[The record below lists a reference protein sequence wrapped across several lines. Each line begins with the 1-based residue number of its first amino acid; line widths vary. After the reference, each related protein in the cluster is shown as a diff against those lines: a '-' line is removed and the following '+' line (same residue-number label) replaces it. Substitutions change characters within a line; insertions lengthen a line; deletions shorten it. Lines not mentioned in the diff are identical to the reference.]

1 MLNTFACKVV
11 SNLVPEII
19 EALNYVEIIAGV
31 GKIHDVFRNLFRGGI
46 DVSAETDNV
55 LGSGLNDKILTLF
68 ELLSFFSLFFFF
80 INNFCYSSFFVSSFL
95 ICLCNSI
102 GCSCDSSDFLGI
114 SSFGSGNKIFDGI
127 CCSSICSLSSLFN
140 YNGIAG
146 SCSISAIASVSVLL
160 AASCENSSCECGNQ
174 QICDES
180 LLNKS

>member
-68 ELLSFFSLFFFF
+68 ELLSFFSLLFFF
-80 INNFCYSSFFVSSFL
+80 INNFCYSSFFV
-95 ICLCNSI
+95 
-102 GCSCDSSDFLGI
+102 

-174 QICDES
+174 QIGDEP